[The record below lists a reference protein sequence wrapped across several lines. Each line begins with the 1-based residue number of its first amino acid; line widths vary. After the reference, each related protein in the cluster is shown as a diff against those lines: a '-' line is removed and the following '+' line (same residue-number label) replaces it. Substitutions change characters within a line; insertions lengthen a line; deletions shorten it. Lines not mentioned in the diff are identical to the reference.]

1 MTLLPN
7 ITLSL
12 YLRDRIL
19 TGVLWCS
26 ASLAG
31 FVLFAIFAFLLAE
44 SIPAFQQIGLE
55 RFLTDTAWHP
65 TNGQFLILPIIV
77 GTVLTTTGAL
87 LLATPFG
94 LFSAVFCQWYAP
106 PFIAHI
112 YRRLIELLAG
122 IPSVVYGLWGLV
134 VLVPLIGEIHP
145 PGSSLLAGIIILAI
159 MILPT
164 IALLAQTSI
173 ANVPQEY
180 IQSGAALG
188 LCRWAILRRIIL
200 PSAKSGLFTAMLLG
214 TGRAVGETMAVL
226 MVCGN
231 IVQIP
236 QQIFDPVRTITAN
249 IALEMAY
256 AMGDHRST
264 LFVSGL
270 ILMGIVL
277 VFVNTADW
285 FSHKSDALWVKRN
298 R

>member
-1 MTLLPN
+1 M
-7 ITLSL
+7 
-12 YLRDRIL
+12 L

-26 ASLAG
+26 ASLTG
-31 FVLFAIFAFLLAE
+31 FVLIGILAFLLAE
-44 SIPAFQQIGLE
+44 SIPAIQHIGME
-55 RFLTDTAWHP
+55 RYLTDPAWHP
-65 TNGQFLILPIIV
+65 TDGKFLIQPIIV
-77 GTVLTTTGAL
+77 GTILTAAGAL

-94 LFSAVFCQWYAP
+94 LLSAVFCHWYAP
-106 PFIAHI
+106 SFISHI
-112 YRRLIELLAG
+112 YRRFIELLAG

-134 VLVPLIGEIHP
+134 VLVPLLGELHP
-145 PGSSLLAGIIILAI
+145 PGPSLLAGIIILAI

-164 IALLAQTSI
+164 IALLAQASI

-180 IQSGAALG
+180 IRGGAALG
-188 LCRWAILRRIIL
+188 LGRWAILRRIVL

-214 TGRAVGETMAVL
+214 TGRAVGETMAMV

-231 IVQIP
+231 IVQVP
-236 QQIFDPVRTITAN
+236 RQIFDPVRTLTAN

-277 VFVNTADW
+277 MLVNMADW
-285 FSHKSDALWVKRN
+285 FSSKTLRYE
-298 R
+298 